1 MLSIFS
7 SFGADKKLVKPDFI
21 NEDTII
27 TLDPDTG
34 KALSS
39 FGKGLFLMPHGL
51 TIDNEG
57 NHYVTDVG
65 LHQVMR
71 VCNFPLHYT
80 TYVMQW
86 PNSRTIFFWTMHPT
100 TQLGALSKRESN
112 YTYLILKIFD
122 IQIPSGQDKPDLV
135 LGTRMEPGN
144 DQTHFCMPT
153 SVAVSESTGDFFV
166 ADGYCNSRV
175 MKFNKDGKLL
185 KIISMKFLYKYY
197 FFIFGI

>member
-1 MLSIFS
+1 MWSYYPYIRSENFKKFKAKKSQKMEWNNFSVFLLKWITKKKLLSIFS

-86 PNSRTIFFWTMHPT
+86 PNSRPILFWIMHPT
-100 TQLGALSKRESN
+100 T
-112 YTYLILKIFD
+112 
-122 IQIPSGQDKPDLV
+122 
-135 LGTRMEPGN
+135 
-144 DQTHFCMPT
+144 
-153 SVAVSESTGDFFV
+153 
-166 ADGYCNSRV
+166 
-175 MKFNKDGKLL
+175 
-185 KIISMKFLYKYY
+185 
-197 FFIFGI
+197 

>member
-1 MLSIFS
+1 MYFMAQGKKFEKSYKWITEKNFLLIFS

-80 TYVMQW
+80 THSGLTV
-86 PNSRTIFFWTMHPT
+86 
-100 TQLGALSKRESN
+100 ALFS
-112 YTYLILKIFD
+112 
-122 IQIPSGQDKPDLV
+122 
-135 LGTRMEPGN
+135 
-144 DQTHFCMPT
+144 
-153 SVAVSESTGDFFV
+153 
-166 ADGYCNSRV
+166 
-175 MKFNKDGKLL
+175 
-185 KIISMKFLYKYY
+185 
-197 FFIFGI
+197 FG

>member
-27 TLDPDTG
+27 TLDQDTG
-34 KALSS
+34 KAISS

-71 VCNFPLHYT
+71 VCNSL
-80 TYVMQW
+80 TYITAGQ
-86 PNSRTIFFWTMHPT
+86 
-100 TQLGALSKRESN
+100 K
-112 YTYLILKIFD
+112 ILKS
-122 IQIPSGQDKPDLV
+122 SGQK
-135 LGTRMEPGN
+135 
-144 DQTHFCMPT
+144 
-153 SVAVSESTGDFFV
+153 
-166 ADGYCNSRV
+166 NS
-175 MKFNKDGKLL
+175 
-185 KIISMKFLYKYY
+185 
-197 FFIFGI
+197 

>member
-1 MLSIFS
+1 MNYKKKLLSIFS

-71 VCNFPLHYT
+71 VCNFPLQYT
-80 TYVMQW
+80 T
-86 PNSRTIFFWTMHPT
+86 T
-100 TQLGALSKRESN
+100 TYSGLTVALFS
-112 YTYLILKIFD
+112 
-122 IQIPSGQDKPDLV
+122 
-135 LGTRMEPGN
+135 
-144 DQTHFCMPT
+144 
-153 SVAVSESTGDFFV
+153 
-166 ADGYCNSRV
+166 
-175 MKFNKDGKLL
+175 
-185 KIISMKFLYKYY
+185 
-197 FFIFGI
+197 FG

>member
-1 MLSIFS
+1 MLSIYS

-86 PNSRTIFFWTMHPT
+86 PNSRTILFWKMHPT
-100 TQLGALSKRESN
+100 T
-112 YTYLILKIFD
+112 
-122 IQIPSGQDKPDLV
+122 
-135 LGTRMEPGN
+135 
-144 DQTHFCMPT
+144 
-153 SVAVSESTGDFFV
+153 
-166 ADGYCNSRV
+166 
-175 MKFNKDGKLL
+175 
-185 KIISMKFLYKYY
+185 
-197 FFIFGI
+197 

>member
-71 VCNFPLHYT
+71 VCNFPLQYT
-80 TYVMQW
+80 T
-86 PNSRTIFFWTMHPT
+86 T
-100 TQLGALSKRESN
+100 TYSGLTVALFS
-112 YTYLILKIFD
+112 
-122 IQIPSGQDKPDLV
+122 
-135 LGTRMEPGN
+135 
-144 DQTHFCMPT
+144 
-153 SVAVSESTGDFFV
+153 
-166 ADGYCNSRV
+166 
-175 MKFNKDGKLL
+175 
-185 KIISMKFLYKYY
+185 
-197 FFIFGI
+197 FG